1 MTNLEKINKIA
12 EKEIEIQNKTSEI
25 IERKTRFKM
34 QIAKLMEEFEQSQNK
49 LKKELN
55 TLAQEHDSM
64 LEDTLTVTV
73 KVLFI
78 VTLLELLLAF
88 IDPVAA

>member
-34 QIAKLMEEFEQSQNK
+34 QIAKFMEEFEKYQNK
-49 LKKELN
+49 
-55 TLAQEHDSM
+55 
-64 LEDTLTVTV
+64 V
-73 KVLFI
+73 K
-78 VTLLELLLAF
+78 
-88 IDPVAA
+88 